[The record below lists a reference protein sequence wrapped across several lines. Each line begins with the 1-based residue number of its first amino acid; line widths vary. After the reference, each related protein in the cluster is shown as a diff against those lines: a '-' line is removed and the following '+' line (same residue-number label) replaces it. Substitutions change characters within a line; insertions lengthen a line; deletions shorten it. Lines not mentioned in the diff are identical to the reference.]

1 MTGLLEISK
10 KYGVHVAIATGGT
23 IARRIVVQKRPK
35 LILAVACERD
45 LSSGIQDT
53 YPLPV
58 YGILNNRPFG
68 PCLNTQVA
76 LEDLQEA
83 LRLFLN
89 SEFLPDDP
97 TIETLSMESHQY

>member
-1 MTGLLEISK
+1 M
-10 KYGVHVAIATGGT
+10 AIATGGT

-58 YGILNNRPFG
+58 YGILNERPNG
-68 PCLNTQVA
+68 PCLDTLVPLDQM
-76 LEDLQEA
+76 EIA
-83 LRLFLN
+83 LRYFLR
-89 SEFLPDDP
+89 
-97 TIETLSMESHQY
+97 MEAAPVVIAPRIPRMRDLGASDSQPGASIN